1 MSLNMSK
8 SIVLTYLD
16 IKGIAEPIRITLFS
30 GGIEFEDERIGYE
43 EIARRRSEGIL
54 PHGQLPTLQAPGF
67 DGLLLSQSRAIL
79 HWVRRMRIIL

>member
-43 EIARRRSEGIL
+43 EVARRRSEGILVL
-54 PHGQLPTLQAPGF
+54 PHGQLPTLQAPGPVHV
-67 DGLLLSQSRAIL
+67 GSRR
-79 HWVRRMRIIL
+79 VTRRLRVGYA